1 MTLTELLAAY
11 AAGPDLLSQAIA
23 GMSPEQIN
31 AAPVPGKW
39 STRQV
44 ICHIADFEPVYAD
57 RMKRVIA
64 EDQPPLRSG
73 DPDVFAASLA
83 YEARD
88 IDEELDLIRAVRAHT
103 VRILRAQPESAFQR
117 TGLHSIDGPRTLR
130 KLLEQI
136 TNHIPHHIRTIE
148 EKRRALGLA

>member
-1 MTLTELLAAY
+1 MTLNELLSEY
-11 AAGPDLLSQAIA
+11 AAGPELLSKSIV
-23 GMSPEQIN
+23 GMSPEQID

-44 ICHIADFEPVYAD
+44 ICHLADFEPVYAD

-73 DPDVFAASLA
+73 DPDVFAARLA

-88 IDEELDLIRAVRAHT
+88 IGEELDLIRAVRAHT
-103 VRILRAQPESAFQR
+103 VRILRTLPESAFER
-117 TGLHSIDGPRTLR
+117 TGVHSTDGPRTLR
-130 KLLEQI
+130 RLLEQI
-136 TNHIPHHIRTIE
+136 TNHIPHHVRTIE
-148 EKRRALGLA
+148 VKRRALGLK

>member
-1 MTLTELLAAY
+1 MTLNELLAAY
-11 AAGPDLLSQAIA
+11 AAGPEQLSQAVA
-23 GMSPEQIN
+23 GMTPQQID
-31 AAPVPGKW
+31 AAPIPGKW

-44 ICHIADFEPVYAD
+44 ICHLADFEPVYAD

-64 EDQPPLRSG
+64 EDRPPLRSG
-73 DPDVFAASLA
+73 DPDVFAAKLA

-103 VRILRAQPESAFQR
+103 VRILRTLPESAFER
-117 TGLHSIDGPRTLR
+117 TGMHSTDGPRTLR
-130 KLLEQI
+130 RLLEQI

-148 EKRRALGLA
+148 EKRRALGLN